1 MATNLELA
9 EAFGEMADLVRV
21 ADGNNHSHRAR
32 AYEAAA
38 RTLQGLPA
46 PAAEMTEAQLRQ
58 LDGIGGAVAS
68 RIREYAE
75 TGRIGKLDELRSA
88 FPPEFMELTRIPGL
102 GPKTA
107 LLLRERLGVG
117 SVADLVGALQGER
130 LRDLPGLGAKTEEN
144 LRRAVRRLGLSGKER
159 RTPLMEAQRQARR
172 LLAVLEEVPGVERT
186 AVCGS
191 LRRFRETVA
200 DLDILAA
207 MDDDGAAEGRRR
219 LDEVLAEAPPVREVS
234 AAGETKITCLTHSSL
249 QVDVRVVRPGQ
260 WGSAVLHFTGSKE
273 HNVRLRQLAIER
285 GWALNEYALADAST
299 GRVVA
304 SRTEEE
310 VYAALGL
317 PWIPPELR
325 EDRGEIEA
333 GRAGEL
339 PELTEEGDL
348 RGDLH
353 VHTDLSGDGED
364 SLQDMIRAA
373 AGRGLEYLAITD
385 HAENLAINGADR
397 EQMLAQRERIR
408 ELQQDFP
415 EMRILHGAELNIAP
429 DGSLDYDFDFL
440 QGYDWCT
447 ASVHSHFDL
456 PAARQTERLLA
467 AIRHPAVNVI
477 GHPTGRRIGRRPG
490 IEFDADAVLS
500 AAGETRTA
508 LEINSHLDR
517 LDAPAEL
524 LWEARGRDVLF
535 VISTDAH
542 RVSELGQSKWGIRQ
556 SRRGWVPKSQIANT
570 WPAPRFLEWAASIR
584 QV

>member
-9 EAFGEMADLVRV
+9 EAFGELAALVRV
-21 ADGNNHSHRAR
+21 ADGNNHSFRAR

-38 RTLQGLPA
+38 RTLEGLA
-46 PAAEMTEAQLRQ
+46 SSAAEMTEVQLRE

-88 FPPEFMELTRIPGL
+88 FPPEFVELTRIPGL

-117 SVADLVGALQGER
+117 SVADLVGALAGER

-159 RTPLMEAQRQARR
+159 RTPLIEALRQARR
-172 LLAVLEEVPGVERT
+172 LSAVLEEVPGVERV
-186 AVCGS
+186 AACGS

-200 DLDILAA
+200 DLDILVAA
-207 MDDDGAAEGRRR
+207 GERPGLEEA
-219 LDEVLAEAPPVREVS
+219 LAGSPPVREVV
-234 AAGETKITCLTHSSL
+234 AAGETKTVFITHSSL
-249 QVDVRVVRPGQ
+249 QVDVRVVRPYQ
-260 WGSAVLHFTGSKE
+260 WGSALLHFTGSKE
-273 HNVRLRQLAIER
+273 HNVRLRRLAIER
-285 GWALNEYALADAST
+285 GWALNEYALSEAST
-299 GRVVA
+299 GRTVA

-333 GRAGEL
+333 GLAGEA
-339 PELTEEGDL
+339 PELVEEGDL

-353 VHTDLSGDGED
+353 VHTDLSGDGD
-364 SLQDMIRAA
+364 HSLEEIVRAA
-373 AGRGLEYLAITD
+373 AERGLEYLAITD

-397 EQMLAQRERIR
+397 EMMLSQRERIR
-408 ELQQDFP
+408 ELQGDFP
-415 EMRILHGAELNIAP
+415 GMRILHGAELNIAP

-440 QGYDWCT
+440 MGYDWCV

-456 PAARQTERLLA
+456 PAARQTERVLA

-490 IEFDADAVLS
+490 IEFDAEAVLS
-500 AAGETRTA
+500 AAGETGTA

-524 LWEARGRDVLF
+524 LWEARGRDALF

-542 RVSELGQSKWGIRQ
+542 RVSELGQSKWGVRQ

-570 WPAPRFLEWAASIR
+570 WPAPRFLEWAASVR
-584 QV
+584 RG